1 MVLLS
6 LGAQGYY
13 KTPRI
18 PAADADANANTA
30 RVQTG
35 TNAETTIAVIS

>member
-18 PAADADANANTA
+18 PAADADANAA
-30 RVQTG
+30 REQTG